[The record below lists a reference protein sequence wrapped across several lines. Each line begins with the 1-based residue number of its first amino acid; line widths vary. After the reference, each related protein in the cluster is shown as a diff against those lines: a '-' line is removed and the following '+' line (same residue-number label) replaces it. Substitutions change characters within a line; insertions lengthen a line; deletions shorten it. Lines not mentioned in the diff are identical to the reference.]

1 MVLEPK
7 AGVGGIRPL
16 GRVVLWE
23 FGKLVRLR
31 SVRVGLLVA
40 FLLPFLWAL
49 APTAGLNQI
58 YGLILVSGWQ
68 VPALALLAGMNFLF
82 PFLTAMAAAE
92 VIGSEV
98 AQGTLKSLLLRPFP
112 RSGILLAKIVT
123 VLSYPYMLLLASLL
137 GSFLAGVIHGFGP
150 FAGGTGLGAEGFAG
164 VGLVAPVQ
172 ANAEIVR
179 AYALAGLVLWPISV
193 LALLFAVVFL
203 STTAAALAAVASIL
217 LMQLL
222 SPFIFLRPFLLTTYL
237 GLYSPATYAQTA
249 GLLGLASTHT
259 VVPQGLV
266 LLLIY
271 TVGFAA
277 LAVLVFD
284 RKDV

>member
-123 VLSYPYMLLLASLL
+123 VLSYTTKV
-137 GSFLAGVIHGFGP
+137 GS
-150 FAGGTGLGAEGFAG
+150 
-164 VGLVAPVQ
+164 
-172 ANAEIVR
+172 
-179 AYALAGLVLWPISV
+179 
-193 LALLFAVVFL
+193 
-203 STTAAALAAVASIL
+203 
-217 LMQLL
+217 
-222 SPFIFLRPFLLTTYL
+222 
-237 GLYSPATYAQTA
+237 
-249 GLLGLASTHT
+249 
-259 VVPQGLV
+259 
-266 LLLIY
+266 
-271 TVGFAA
+271 
-277 LAVLVFD
+277 
-284 RKDV
+284 

>member
-82 PFLTAMAAAE
+82 PFLTAMAAD
-92 VIGSEV
+92 
-98 AQGTLKSLLLRPFP
+98 
-112 RSGILLAKIVT
+112 
-123 VLSYPYMLLLASLL
+123 
-137 GSFLAGVIHGFGP
+137 
-150 FAGGTGLGAEGFAG
+150 
-164 VGLVAPVQ
+164 
-172 ANAEIVR
+172 N
-179 AYALAGLVLWPISV
+179 
-193 LALLFAVVFL
+193 
-203 STTAAALAAVASIL
+203 
-217 LMQLL
+217 
-222 SPFIFLRPFLLTTYL
+222 
-237 GLYSPATYAQTA
+237 
-249 GLLGLASTHT
+249 
-259 VVPQGLV
+259 
-266 LLLIY
+266 
-271 TVGFAA
+271 
-277 LAVLVFD
+277 
-284 RKDV
+284 

>member
-1 MVLEPK
+1 M
-7 AGVGGIRPL
+7 
-16 GRVVLWE
+16 GRVILWE

-31 SVRVGLLVA
+31 SGRVGLLVA

-82 PFLTAMAAAE
+82 PFLCAMASAE

-98 AQGTLKSLLLRPFP
+98 AQGTLKSLMLRPFP

-123 VLSYPYMLLLASLL
+123 VLVYPYLLLLASLL
-137 GSFLAGVIHGFGP
+137 GSFLAGAIHGFSS

-164 VGLVAPVQ
+164 VGLVAPAQ
-172 ANAEIVR
+172 ALAEILR

-237 GLYSPATYAQTA
+237 GLYSPSTYTQTA
-249 GLLGLASTHT
+249 GLLGLASAQA

-266 LLLIY
+266 LLMIY
-271 TVGFAA
+271 AVGFAA